1 MASPTQW
8 TWVWVNCGSLWCTG
22 RPGVLQFLGSQR
34 VRHYWVTELNCGKLL
49 KSTISVVFLQVV
61 VWIIYYDIKYLEETH
76 FMQSVFLFFFLE
88 QECWVRN
95 QVLRNSP
102 VVKTPPSNAG
112 SLNLKPGLSSYMLC
126 GMAKKKKTPVKR
138 DQILGSWELREHW
151 GNDCSEDSL
160 EMKNKDNLGLGM
172 NSLSDNF
179 LPNSYTPVLPVFRE
193 GGLCDGAPEH
203 RTMAIFISH
212 VSSTGKLDKS
222 GLICGHFCV
231 VF

>member
-1 MASPTQW
+1 
-8 TWVWVNCGSLWCTG
+8 
-22 RPGVLQFLGSQR
+22 
-34 VRHYWVTELNCGKLL
+34 
-49 KSTISVVFLQVV
+49 
-61 VWIIYYDIKYLEETH
+61 
-76 FMQSVFLFFFLE
+76 MQSVFLSFFIWSRNVGSEIKSWGIL
-88 QECWVRN
+88 QWSRHHLPMQGVWVW
-95 QVLRNSP
+95 
-102 VVKTPPSNAG
+102 
-112 SLNLKPGLSSYMLC
+112 SLVGELSSYMLW
-126 GMAKKKKTPVKR
+126 GMAKKKKKTPVKR

-151 GNDCSEDSL
+151 GNDCSEDSS

-203 RTMAIFISH
+203 RRMAIFISH
-212 VSSTGKLDKS
+212 VNSTGKLDKS

>member
-1 MASPTQW
+1 M
-8 TWVWVNCGSLWCTG
+8 
-22 RPGVLQFLGSQR
+22 LGQ
-34 VRHYWVTELNCGKLL
+34 
-49 KSTISVVFLQVV
+49 KSS
-61 VWIIYYDIKYLEETH
+61 LEEFSSGQDAT
-76 FMQSVFLFFFLE
+76 FQCREFKFEAWFKFLHAM
-88 QECWVRN
+88 RN
-95 QVLRNSP
+95 GQ
-102 VVKTPPSNAG
+102 
-112 SLNLKPGLSSYMLC
+112 
-126 GMAKKKKTPVKR
+126 KKKTPVKR